1 LAFLHDSVLPPPD
14 DGNHAAIPFERS
26 MLMTAR
32 RFRSDLMHYVDELL
46 KFGLTKRDME
56 LLMVSLRTLV
66 IGDDDIVTTKWL
78 IDHISTVKV
87 HEENIHEYK
96 LFHDKVLDFTDL
108 KSVAI
113 VYYLRGLFHG
123 FRYYNDVFG

>member
-1 LAFLHDSVLPPPD
+1 
-14 DGNHAAIPFERS
+14 
-26 MLMTAR
+26 
-32 RFRSDLMHYVDELL
+32 
-46 KFGLTKRDME
+46 ME